1 MQFLL
6 QELGRLDL
14 SDFLWGFKLGK
25 GIEGF
30 SEVNVPVG
38 MGHSQDPEF
47 VPAFEDLVL
56 RGLIFG
62 GGEVDPG
69 FVGGEG
75 PGFDAV
81 GGVGKEGGRCEQN
94 RLPEDVAQVDG
105 ARLHLDALA

>member
-6 QELGRLDL
+6 QELGRLNL
-14 SDFLWGFKLGK
+14 SDFFWRFQLGK
-25 GIEGF
+25 RIQGF
-30 SEVNVPVG
+30 SEFNVPVG

-75 PGFDAV
+75 AGVDAV
-81 GGVGKEGGRCEQN
+81 GGLGEQLGRCEQN
-94 RLPEDVAQVDG
+94 FLPEDVTQVDG

>member
-6 QELGRLDL
+6 QELSRLNL
-14 SDFLWGFKLGK
+14 SGIFWRFQLGK
-25 GIEGF
+25 RIQGL
-30 SEVNVPVG
+30 SEVSVPVG

-56 RGLIFG
+56 RGLVFG

-75 PGFDAV
+75 PGVDAV